1 MLNVKRQTLT
11 INRQPSTINYISKQ
25 RTTNN
30 ELQSTINQQPAFLH
44 IAGWRLHLYIRL
56 RQSLSRT
63 TEVRRNQNA

>member
-30 ELQSTINQQPAFLH
+30 EQRISIITSTINYS
-44 IAGWRLHLYIRL
+44 ISTNGWFALMLSP
-56 RQSLSRT
+56 SLT
-63 TEVRRNQNA
+63 